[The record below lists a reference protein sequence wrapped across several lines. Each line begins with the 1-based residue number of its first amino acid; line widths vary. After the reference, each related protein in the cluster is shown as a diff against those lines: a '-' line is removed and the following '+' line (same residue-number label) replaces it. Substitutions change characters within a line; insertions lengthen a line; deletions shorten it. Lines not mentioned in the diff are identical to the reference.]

1 MKMGARHHGGG
12 GTRNAPE
19 ALEALLLFPLH
30 VAYHPLGLGPNP
42 ATTTTLALLDIVSP
56 PRPRQHQTRRAPTQA
71 SHFACP
77 SDGASHAHLS
87 SRGDITSFAVPASTK
102 SRSKYDPRARRA
114 AADAAP
120 TPPPTHHHMRKYMY
134 ARQATRGLDCTH
146 AGDTARPTCYPP
158 AAVTLRARSCCR
170 RELRARGQASRQ
182 ERERGCKQ
190 VSECPGPIAVP
201 GRRVRARG
209 RPGALPP
216 PNVAR
221 KEIRGRPTRGGG
233 PDRRVSP
240 LHECSQV
247 NNSYCSS
254 SCC

>member
-1 MKMGARHHGGG
+1 MGARHHGGG

-19 ALEALLLFPLH
+19 ALEALLLLPLH

-77 SDGASHAHLS
+77 SGGASHAHLS

-120 TPPPTHHHMRKYMY
+120 TPPPTHHHMRIYMY

-146 AGDTARPTCYPP
+146 ADRPATRPPPSPSAPAP
-158 AAVTLRARSCCR
+158 AAAVSFAPAARLPDRNESVGVSRSPSTPDPSRFRADAYALVDVRGLCR
-170 RELRARGQASRQ
+170 RPMSPGKKSAVAPLGEEVRIAA
-182 ERERGCKQ
+182 
-190 VSECPGPIAVP
+190 CPRFMNA
-201 GRRVRARG
+201 A
-209 RPGALPP
+209 
-216 PNVAR
+216 
-221 KEIRGRPTRGGG
+221 K
-233 PDRRVSP
+233 
-240 LHECSQV
+240 
-247 NNSYCSS
+247 
-254 SCC
+254 